1 MDMEDTLLNSA
12 AAERNKKLGAENK
25 IGHSIFFQQPPPPPP
40 LPTHPI
46 NNKRQPLSFF
56 KRRRQHLDP
65 SDAIFNGADN
75 KNYVGKPSTGAWE
88 EGVWIK
94 NEMSKSNRL
103 RTLFLVLKRRVDVY
117 LNFPK

>member
-25 IGHSIFFQQPPPPPP
+25 IGHSIFFQQPPPPP